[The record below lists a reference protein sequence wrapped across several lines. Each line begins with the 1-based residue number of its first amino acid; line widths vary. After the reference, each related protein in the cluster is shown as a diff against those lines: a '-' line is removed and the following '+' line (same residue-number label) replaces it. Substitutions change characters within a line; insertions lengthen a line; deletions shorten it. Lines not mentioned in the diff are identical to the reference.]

1 MNAFTGQT
9 FKMHQVLSLK
19 EVMRIT
25 QLGRATIYN
34 MLDPKATTYDETFPK
49 QIKLSTNRVGWIAS
63 ELHAWIESKMAN
75 R

>member
-1 MNAFTGQT
+1 MNAVTGQT
-9 FKMHQVLSLK
+9 FQMHQVIGLK
-19 EVMRIT
+19 EVIRIN

-34 MLDPKATTYDETFPK
+34 MLAPKAATYDSTFPK
-49 QIKLSTNRVGWIAS
+49 QIKLSNNRVGWIAS

>member
-34 MLDPKATTYDETFPK
+34 MLDPKAVTYDETFPK

-63 ELHAWIESKMAN
+63 ELHTWIESKMAN

>member
-34 MLDPKATTYDETFPK
+34 MLDPKAATYDETFQK

-63 ELHAWIESKMAN
+63 ELQAWIESKMAN